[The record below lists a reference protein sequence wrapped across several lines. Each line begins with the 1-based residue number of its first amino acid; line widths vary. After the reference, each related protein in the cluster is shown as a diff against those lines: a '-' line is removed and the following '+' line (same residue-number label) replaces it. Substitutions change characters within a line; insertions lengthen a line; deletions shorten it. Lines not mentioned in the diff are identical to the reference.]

1 MHKICELLQD
11 MLFEFGLEF
20 GTMAVNGHI
29 GQCDEILTKT
39 SFAKL
44 THISHFAEIFVS
56 IVRKLKA
63 SENFFL

>member
-1 MHKICELLQD
+1 MHKICELFQD

-29 GQCDEILTKT
+29 GQCDEILTKA

-44 THISHFAEIFVS
+44 THLG
-56 IVRKLKA
+56 R
-63 SENFFL
+63 